1 MDMKAANRSVSWT
14 EACSRVENGQ
24 GCLISDHL
32 SMKGPVRLWWT
43 SDDVA
48 VITPYACFFEEFPDS
63 LEPLNSEFDMWC
75 RSRYTNAELGTALLV
90 ELSSTTTRVAPVS
103 RRKAFSWSSA
113 QICELERHQQADRF
127 AAVAQRHHK
136 QPRAA
141 IPASGR
147 ITDHGAG
154 AVIHLAFFTW
164 GGFDYGAR
172 FRRVAEAA

>member
-1 MDMKAANRSVSWT
+1 MVAAFLIAAPLSIPVTRIWWTIKRRQERRFAMDMKAANRSVSWT

-113 QICELERHQQADRF
+113 QICELERNTSKR
-127 AAVAQRHHK
+127 
-136 QPRAA
+136 
-141 IPASGR
+141 
-147 ITDHGAG
+147 TD
-154 AVIHLAFFTW
+154 L
-164 GGFDYGAR
+164 R
-172 FRRVAEAA
+172 L